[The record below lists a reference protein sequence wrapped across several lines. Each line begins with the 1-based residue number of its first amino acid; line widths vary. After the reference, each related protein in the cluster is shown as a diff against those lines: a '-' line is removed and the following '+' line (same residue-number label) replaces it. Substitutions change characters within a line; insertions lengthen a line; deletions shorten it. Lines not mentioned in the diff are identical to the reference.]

1 MDLVAERLDVAG
13 HANEVALELLDLV
26 GGFLARREQGHR
38 DLDALGVGGV
48 DHGGVDLGARAEGI
62 GGPGHGEGGD
72 LASPAVLMWGVSYRL
87 DRAAGGLGST
97 GWHRGSQTYAD
108 DAPGLDCGVLGLES
122 VYVGGDLGGD
132 SGGGELLEE
141 GAEIL
146 LLLVGVGWVPLGR
159 AGVAL
164 EPVRDEHLVLGMV
177 IASCE
182 DVGALD
188 GLVKVPEDVVD
199 VNDSLCGLGRTGY
212 VLDKLPSASCYE
224 VSMMGLSYR
233 F

>member
-1 MDLVAERLDVAG
+1 M
-13 HANEVALELLDLV
+13 
-26 GGFLARREQGHR
+26 
-38 DLDALGVGGV
+38 
-48 DHGGVDLGARAEGI
+48 
-62 GGPGHGEGGD
+62 
-72 LASPAVLMWGVSYRL
+72 YR
-87 DRAAGGLGST
+87 AGGGLDST

-108 DAPGLDCGVLGLES
+108 DGPGLDCGVLGLES

-132 SGGGELLEE
+132 GGGGELLEE

-177 IASCE
+177 VASCE

-212 VLDKLPSASCYE
+212 ILDKLLSASCCE
-224 VSMMGLSYR
+224 VSMMGSSYR